1 MDKCF
6 KDVSNQISE
15 HESKTFYIIKA
26 IAMLSVIAAH
36 VNSFVDDM
44 GFIVSTVTNFW
55 SAFANVGVVAFF
67 ISSGFFFTPKI
78 GGVDNSFWKKKLTTL
93 FIPWFIFGTATY
105 ILSVL
110 INKRISIIEY
120 LK

>member
-78 GGVDNSFWKKKLTTL
+78 GGWIT
-93 FIPWFIFGTATY
+93 PFG
-105 ILSVL
+105 
-110 INKRISIIEY
+110 KRN
-120 LK
+120 